1 MNKLS
6 LEIETR
12 RDVSSAVIRI
22 DVDSRDVNVILREEE
37 KKERE
42 RGGKRMKLQV
52 YSYVKVNFEIQ
63 NDIQGN

>member
-1 MNKLS
+1 M
-6 LEIETR
+6 
-12 RDVSSAVIRI
+12 
-22 DVDSRDVNVILREEE
+22 DSRDVNVILREEE

-42 RGGKRMKLQV
+42 KGEKRMKLQV